1 MRQLFLL
8 VSDGSVKLVDTPCPT
23 PKEKHLIVET
33 LYSAVSAGSERSLTS
48 FGGKNLISKVLER
61 PDQAKKVMDK
71 IATDGFLTAID
82 AAFNK
87 LGEPMPMG
95 YSAVGKVIS
104 CGRGVTDVQPGDLV
118 AVAGQAYHAE
128 VNRVNRN
135 LVAKLPANF
144 PDIRQ
149 AAFCALGGIALEGIH
164 QAQVMPGE
172 TVAVIGMGL
181 VGQIVTRVLDAYG
194 CDVIGFDVADK
205 SREGTRLKAFL
216 DSSDENAED
225 QVRGLTAGR
234 GVDKVII
241 TAATDSNAPM
251 DLAAAIARDR
261 AVICMIGV
269 TKMDI
274 DRRPF
279 YKKELTFTI
288 ARSYGPGRYDVC
300 YEETG
305 VDYPIGQVRFTEG
318 RNFEEFVRLIS
329 TGRLDL
335 SDLITHTISFDDA
348 ERAYEMI
355 TTNKNHEPY
364 LGIVLQYAEN
374 VDKFLPLC
382 GGGGAKQ
389 GSGRQGSDKSVL
401 NVGLIG
407 AGSFARSTMLPL
419 MRKTG
424 KYHFRAIA
432 TTGGISAAQTS
443 EMEPFDYETNDYH
456 SLLEDD
462 SIDLIAI
469 STQHN
474 THATFIIEALQAGKN
489 VYCEKPLCL
498 SLDELEA
505 IMAAYQSSAGEL
517 FCGMNRRYAPLIQQ
531 LKSELK
537 TDAVPAVY
545 NYVANAGQI
554 PPDHWTQGER
564 RGGGRI
570 IGEACHFVDVI
581 QYLDGSTLEQLDILF
596 ASNPAYP
603 CKDNAVIRMG
613 FSSGAVA
620 NIIYTSM
627 GSKKYP
633 KEELQVFSNGCVC
646 TMSNYLKLEKY
657 GASKSTTTRLRQDK
671 GIEAEYQMIFDVITG
686 KTPNEAITDAFIGH
700 LKLLEALYHE

>member
-1 MRQLFLL
+1 
-8 VSDGSVKLVDTPCPT
+8 
-23 PKEKHLIVET
+23 
-33 LYSAVSAGSERSLTS
+33 
-48 FGGKNLISKVLER
+48 
-61 PDQAKKVMDK
+61 
-71 IATDGFLTAID
+71 
-82 AAFNK
+82 
-87 LGEPMPMG
+87 
-95 YSAVGKVIS
+95 
-104 CGRGVTDVQPGDLV
+104 
-118 AVAGQAYHAE
+118 
-128 VNRVNRN
+128 
-135 LVAKLPANF
+135 
-144 PDIRQ
+144 
-149 AAFCALGGIALEGIH
+149 
-164 QAQVMPGE
+164 
-172 TVAVIGMGL
+172 
-181 VGQIVTRVLDAYG
+181 
-194 CDVIGFDVADK
+194 
-205 SREGTRLKAFL
+205 
-216 DSSDENAED
+216 
-225 QVRGLTAGR
+225 
-234 GVDKVII
+234 VDKVII

-288 ARSYGPGRYDVC
+288 ARSYGPGRYDAS
-300 YEETG
+300 YEEAG

-318 RNFEEFVRLIS
+318 RNLEEFVRLIS

-335 SDLITHTISFDDA
+335 SDLITHTIPFDDA

-374 VDKFLPLC
+374 VDKFSPLC
-382 GGGGAKQ
+382 GGVSAKQ
-389 GSGRQGSDKSVL
+389 SSGKQGGDKSVL

-443 EMEPFDYETNDYH
+443 EMEPFDYETNDHH

-474 THATFIIEALQAGKN
+474 THATFVIEALQAGKN

-498 SLDELEA
+498 SFDELEA
-505 IMAAYQSSAGEL
+505 IMAAYQPSAGEL

-537 TDAVPAVY
+537 TDVVPAVY

-554 PPDHWTQGER
+554 PPDHWAQDEN

-581 QYLDGSTLEQLDILF
+581 QYLDGSTLEQLDILL

-613 FSSGAVA
+613 FSSGAIA

-633 KEELQVFSNGCVC
+633 KEELQVFSNGCVY

-686 KTPNEAITDAFIGH
+686 KTPNEAIADAFIGH
-700 LKLLEALYHE
+700 LKLLEALHLCYTSHASQPILKRW

>member
-1 MRQLFLL
+1 MRQVFLL

-23 PKEKHLIVET
+23 PKERHLIVET
-33 LYSAVSAGSERSLTS
+33 LYSAVSAGTERSLTS
-48 FGGKNLISKVLER
+48 FGGKNLVSKVLER

-71 IATDGFLTAID
+71 IATDGLLTAVD

-118 AVAGQAYHAE
+118 AMAGQAYHAE

-135 LVAKLPANF
+135 LVAKLPADF

-172 TVAVIGMGL
+172 IVAVIGMGL
-181 VGQIVTRVLDAYG
+181 VGQIVARILDAYG

-216 DSSDENAED
+216 DSNDENAED
-225 QVRGLTAGR
+225 QVNGMTAGC
-234 GVDKVII
+234 GADKVII

-288 ARSYGPGRYDVC
+288 ARSYGPGRYDAS
-300 YEETG
+300 YEEAG

-318 RNFEEFVRLIS
+318 RNLEEFVRLIS
-329 TGRLDL
+329 TGRLSL
-335 SDLITHTISFDDA
+335 SDLVTHVIPFDDV

-355 TTNKNHEPY
+355 TANKNHEPY

-374 VDKFLPLC
+374 EDKFSPLR
-382 GGGGAKQ
+382 GDSSAKRNAGQ
-389 GSGRQGSDKSVL
+389 SSDKSIL

-419 MRKTG
+419 MKKTG

-432 TTGGISAAQTS
+432 TTGGVSAAQTS

-474 THATFIIEALQAGKN
+474 THATFVIEALQAGKN

-498 SLDELEA
+498 SLDELDA
-505 IMAAYQSSAGEL
+505 TMAAYRTSAGEL
-517 FCGMNRRYAPLIQQ
+517 FCGMNRRHAPLIQQ
-531 LKSELK
+531 LKSELR
-537 TDAVPAVY
+537 TDSTPAVY
-545 NYVANAGQI
+545 NYIANVGQI
-554 PPDHWTQGER
+554 PPDHWTQDER

-570 IGEACHFVDVI
+570 LGEACHFVDVI
-581 QYLDGSTLEQLDILF
+581 QYLDESTLDQLDILF

-633 KEELQVFSNGCVC
+633 KEELQVFSNGRVY

-657 GASKSTTTRLRQDK
+657 GSGKSTTTRLRQDK
-671 GIEAEYQMIFDVITG
+671 GIPAEYQMIFDVITG
-686 KTPNEAITDAFIGH
+686 KSKNKAIEDAFAGH
-700 LKLLEALYHE
+700 RKLLEALHRG